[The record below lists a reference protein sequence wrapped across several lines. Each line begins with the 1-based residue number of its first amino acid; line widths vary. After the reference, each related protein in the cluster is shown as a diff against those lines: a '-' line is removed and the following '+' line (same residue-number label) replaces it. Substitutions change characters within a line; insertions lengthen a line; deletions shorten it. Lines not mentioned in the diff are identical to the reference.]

1 GLTALRIAA
10 SLLVVALGVDLL
22 TGKRLFGAL
31 ERAGAVLWRRLAP
44 LTRRVLPAT
53 TPLRALAAGLLWGAL
68 PCGLVYGAA
77 AIAATAGT
85 PAGGALVMAAFWAG
99 TVPALIVAGASA
111 ARLREAR
118 GRPLFR
124 RAAGAVL
131 VLSGAVSLALPLLH
145 AHAIAH

>member
-1 GLTALRIAA
+1 
-10 SLLVVALGVDLL
+10 
-22 TGKRLFGAL
+22 
-31 ERAGAVLWRRLAP
+31 LWQRLAP

-68 PCGLVYGAA
+68 PCGLVYGAV

-99 TVPALIVAGASA
+99 TAPVLIAAGASA
-111 ARLREAR
+111 ARLRQVR

-124 RAAGAVL
+124 RAAGALL
-131 VLSGAVSLALPLLH
+131 VVTGALSLALPLLH
-145 AHAIAH
+145 SHALAH